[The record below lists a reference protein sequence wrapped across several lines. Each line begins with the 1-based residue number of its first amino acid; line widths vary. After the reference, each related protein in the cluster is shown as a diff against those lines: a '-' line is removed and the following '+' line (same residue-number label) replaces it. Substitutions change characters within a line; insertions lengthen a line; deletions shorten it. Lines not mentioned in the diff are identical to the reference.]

1 MTATDTSQTLSGEKN
16 TNETIFNI
24 SKQANTFSVHCTLS
38 DFLIKIDEYD
48 SVGFQELVSH
58 AATEIPVISGL
69 AYLHQTGIAHRD
81 LKTANILVRNQHYS
95 FMSVE
100 SQDLHEIY
108 HERPIVCKLTD
119 FGESWSLFIRRS
131 YSLAP
136 RPPLLIEGQWSTRHQ
151 SFWLKKSA

>member
-1 MTATDTSQTLSGEKN
+1 MTATDTSQTLSGEK
-16 TNETIFNI
+16 TQMKQFLIFLNRQI
-24 SKQANTFSVHCTLS
+24 PFLYTVHFF

-81 LKTANILVRNQHYS
+81 LKTVNILVSNQHYS

-119 FGESWSLFIRRS
+119 FGESWSLFI
-131 YSLAP
+131 
-136 RPPLLIEGQWSTRHQ
+136 QTQ
-151 SFWLKKSA
+151 